1 MPIIKKKNE
10 YVNAGTWVL
19 KWLKMLSPHKDDLK
33 DLLLWFK
40 QTNMC
45 VWWYREFTSNE
56 NNTEKSIFASTQSF
70 DFEEIIYQ

>member
-1 MPIIKKKNE
+1 
-10 YVNAGTWVL
+10 
-19 KWLKMLSPHKDDLK
+19 MLSPHKDDLK

-45 VWWYREFTSNE
+45 VWRYREFTSNE